1 MKPIYTFLL
10 SFTSFL
16 FCSAQE
22 KRDSLFSQ
30 SLEDVVVT
38 ATRTPRLMGNV
49 AIPVTV
55 ISAKTLYQTGSLR
68 LNDILAEQ
76 TGINIIDNFGKG
88 VQVQGLS
95 SEYTL
100 ILIDG
105 EPLIGRTGGVLDLSR
120 ITVRNIRKIEI
131 VKGPSSSLYGS
142 EAMGG
147 VINIIT
153 DGSGMNKTD
162 FGLRYGRFNTLDGSF
177 NFSRRY
183 NKTDI
188 TASLNHNRSAGYSLK
203 PNQLQKT
210 VEPFWKSVQQ
220 LSVNH
225 QLDSH
230 WKLGSSFRRN
240 VTYIDNTI
248 EVSNQG
254 MTVLSKGFERND
266 EFNLTPFIQY
276 KGSKV
281 KSTLRGY
288 ITGFESVQLLSVK
301 GSANTYND
309 RFNQLFSRIENQTD
323 WQIRDQSAFTIGA
336 GYIRETVASNRY
348 DSLSTKRNNDITY
361 FFAQHEEQLSRKLTL
376 IGGYRFDAN
385 RAYASVGSPKLALQ
399 YKPSDRLSFNVS
411 YGRGFK
417 APDFRQLYLNFTNL
431 AAGSYSVF
439 GAEVAKAELERL
451 TSLQQIDQVTG
462 VVGSLSA
469 LRPEVSGGFNFGAKF
484 RLNEKVV
491 LNANVF
497 RNDITNM
504 IVTDIVAFKRNGGQI
519 YSYFNLKS
527 ALTQGLEADADIKFN
542 RSLSAKAG
550 YQFLYTADKDVL
562 SQIKRGETFQ
572 RDLVSGSSVRMKVAD
587 YGGLPL
593 RSRHMANLKLTYER
607 ANGLFATSR
616 ILYRGRWGTFDLDGN
631 GIINRKDEYAKGF
644 VQVNVSTGMPIRK
657 NLKVMAGVD
666 NLFNYKDIMN
676 MPGNP
681 GTTAYVDIQLN
692 F

>member
-1 MKPIYTFLL
+1 
-10 SFTSFL
+10 
-16 FCSAQE
+16 
-22 KRDSLFSQ
+22 
-30 SLEDVVVT
+30 
-38 ATRTPRLMGNV
+38 MGNV

-153 DGSGMNKTD
+153 DGSGMNKTG

-225 QLDSH
+225 QLNSH

-240 VTYIDNTI
+240 VTYIDNAI
-248 EVSNQG
+248 EVTNQG
-254 MTVLSKGFERND
+254 MAVLSMGFERND

-301 GSANTYND
+301 GSSNTYHD

-336 GYIRETVASNRY
+336 GYINETVASNRY

-361 FFAQHEEQLSRKLTL
+361 FFVQHEEQLSRKLTL

-439 GAEVAKAELERL
+439 GAEVAKAELDRL

-462 VVGSLSA
+462 MVGGLSA

-484 RLNEKVV
+484 KLNEKVV
-491 LNANVF
+491 MNANVF

-504 IVTDIVAFKRNGGQI
+504 IVTDVVAFKRNGGQI

-527 ALTQGLEADADIKFN
+527 ALTQGLEADADIKIN
-542 RSLSAKAG
+542 RSFSAKAG
-550 YQFLYTADKDVL
+550 YQFLYTADKDIL

-616 ILYRGRWGTFDLDGN
+616 IFYRGRWGTFDQDGN

-657 NLKVMAGVD
+657 NLKLMAGVD

-681 GTTAYVDIQLN
+681 GRTAYVDIQLN